1 MASAVFCRM
10 LRPLTFTHKLVRTS
24 QASYYQGKE
33 GPITKDGVYV
43 VDLRSDTLT
52 QPSQEMR
59 RVMSDAAVG
68 DDVLGE
74 DPTVKGIYRAF
85 GISFFVT
92 FSAIL
97 WLTNWWRKPE
107 YLTKNHHLTTSHWQ
121 RFFTYLAGADPVFEK
136 GEVQF

>member
-1 MASAVFCRM
+1 MAAAVFCRL
-10 LRPLTFTHKLVRTS
+10 LRPLTFTHKLVRS
-24 QASYYQGKE
+24 SHASYYQGKE

-74 DPTVKGIYRAF
+74 DPTVKGIWNFVFRL
-85 GISFFVT
+85 FFCHIVAK
-92 FSAIL
+92 S
-97 WLTNWWRKPE
+97 
-107 YLTKNHHLTTSHWQ
+107 
-121 RFFTYLAGADPVFEK
+121 
-136 GEVQF
+136 